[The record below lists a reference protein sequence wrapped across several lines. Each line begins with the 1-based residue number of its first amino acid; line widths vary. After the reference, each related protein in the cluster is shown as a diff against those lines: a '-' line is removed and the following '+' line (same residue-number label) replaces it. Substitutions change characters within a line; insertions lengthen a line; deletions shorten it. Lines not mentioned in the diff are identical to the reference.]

1 MAREVIVVGAGP
13 VGLMT
18 AGELGLRGVDVVV
31 LERLPAPTRQS
42 RGASFT
48 RRTAECFDQRGLLD
62 RLGATEPADSHF
74 GGVPIDLSLPAEDHH
89 GHRGVSQF
97 RTERMLEDWVGELG
111 VPVLR
116 GREVTALRQDGEGVS
131 VTVEGPD
138 GVREERAAYLVGCDG
153 GRSTVRR
160 LAGIAFPGTEGRRGF
175 LTADVTGIATRRRR
189 IGEDLPGGSMVMA
202 MDLENGVTRV
212 VVHEAGTPPPRDRTA
227 VSFTHLA
234 DAWQRLTG
242 ESIHHGECRWI
253 SCFTDASRAAEEY
266 RRGRVLLAGDAAH
279 VQPPAMAQGLSVGV
293 QDAVNLGWKL
303 AAVVRGGAPDR
314 LLDTYHA
321 ERQPVGRQLARNARA
336 AIELRLTGAEM
347 DPVREVVGEL
357 LAHPDA
363 AAYAAGML
371 SNLGVRY
378 DLAQGGHPL
387 LGRRMPPGHTLTL
400 ADGTGARVAE
410 LLRTGRGLL
419 LATDPATA
427 RTARAYAD
435 RVDTWTGTWTKTED
449 HAGPAPDAVLVRPD
463 GYVAWTSP
471 GTTDTLTHALERWF
485 GTARDALQPLSTGG
499 PVPADR
505 LPGPV
510 LTPAPAPG
518 GPLTTDRH

>member
-1 MAREVIVVGAGP
+1 MARDVIVVGAGP

-18 AGELGLRGVDVVV
+18 AGELALRGVDVVV
-31 LERLPAPTRQS
+31 LERLSAPTRQS

-48 RRTAECFDQRGLLD
+48 KRTAECFDQRGLLD

-74 GGVPIDLSLPAEDHH
+74 GGVPIDLGLLEEDHY

-97 RTERMLEDWVGELG
+97 RTERMLEEWVGELG

-116 GREVTALRQDGEGVS
+116 GYEVSGLRQDEHEVVVS
-131 VTVEGPD
+131 VEGPD
-138 GVREERAAYLVGCDG
+138 GSTEESAAYLVGCDG

-160 LAGIAFPGTEGRRGF
+160 LAGIGFPGTEGRRGF
-175 LTADVTGIATRRRR
+175 LTADVTGIATRKRR

-212 VVHEAGTPPPRDRTA
+212 VVHEAGTPPPADRSA
-227 VSFTHLA
+227 VAFADLA

-242 ESIHHGECRWI
+242 ESIHHGQCRWI
-253 SCFTDASRAAEEY
+253 SCFTDASRAADAY
-266 RRGRVLLAGDAAH
+266 RRGRVFLAGDAAH

-303 AAVVRGGAPDR
+303 AATVKGHAPEG
-314 LLDTYHA
+314 LLDTYHG
-321 ERQPVGRQLARNARA
+321 ERHPVGEQLARNARA
-336 AIELRLTGAEM
+336 AIELRLTGEDM

-357 LAHPDA
+357 LAHKGA
-363 AAYAAGML
+363 AEYAAGML

-378 DLAQGGHPL
+378 DLAKGTHPL
-387 LGRRMPPGHTLTL
+387 LGRRMPPDTALTL
-400 ADGTGARVAE
+400 PDGRRTRVGE

-419 LATDPATA
+419 LTSDTDTTNSAA
-427 RTARAYAD
+427 VADGYRD
-435 RVDTWTGTWTKTED
+435 RVDVVTGPWD
-449 HAGPAPDAVLVRPD
+449 VPGAPLDGVLVRPD

-471 GTTDTLTHALERWF
+471 GTVEDLADALAHWF
-485 GTARDALQPLSTGG
+485 GAASTAL
-499 PVPADR
+499 
-505 LPGPV
+505 
-510 LTPAPAPG
+510 
-518 GPLTTDRH
+518 